1 MNSVQSVSLRVVC
14 LLLATTVAIGVSQA
28 QVTVQVGA
36 GAGLALPASDYA
48 GTTIEY
54 YNGTKYGL
62 ASGLNV
68 HAKARVGVLG
78 FRLTG
83 EVDYSTFSNDGEAQ
97 PGQGAVEI
105 SQKVL
110 AFKVGPEF
118 YIGLPA
124 VPVTPYV
131 GANVALNRFSGE
143 AKFQGVSKL
152 PSATYDLKSATRIGV
167 GFTGGVILK
176 FGVLTSL
183 DLGVSYDLLNT
194 SGKAWEDD
202 NPTQDQ
208 RIDSYLTLND
218 DKDPLYKAGD
228 DKHFIGNARTINAV
242 QIKATIMFGL

>member
-1 MNSVQSVSLRVVC
+1 MNSSLPFLSRILSVFAIIT
-14 LLLATTVAIGVSQA
+14 LAVGAVQA
-28 QVTVQVGA
+28 QVTLQVGG

-105 SQKVL
+105 SQKVF

-124 VPVTPYV
+124 VPVTPYI
-131 GANVALNRFSGE
+131 GANVALNRFSGQ
-143 AKFQGVSKL
+143 AKFQGVAKL

-228 DKHFIGNARTINAV
+228 DKHIIGNARTINAV